1 MKKSKQTT
9 KPNQTK
15 QINQSINQT
24 TNPKQ
29 TKKPKALTNALKS
42 HKNLESWKD

>member
-15 QINQSINQT
+15 PNQT
-24 TNPKQ
+24 KPNQ
-29 TKKPKALTNALKS
+29 TKKTNWEMHDLP
-42 HKNLESWKD
+42 